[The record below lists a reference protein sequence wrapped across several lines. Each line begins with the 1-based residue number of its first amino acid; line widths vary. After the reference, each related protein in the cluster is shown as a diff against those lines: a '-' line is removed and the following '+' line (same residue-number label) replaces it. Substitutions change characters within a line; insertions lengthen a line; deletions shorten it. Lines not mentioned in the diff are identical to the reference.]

1 MSQQNALTVSTRGTA
16 NGAATATVTYSPV
29 YASQRNENGF
39 LVSVWQE
46 RSAVTPLGYS
56 YLTVMSKPAL
66 GNSPMQRVNV
76 RLVIPTLE
84 TLSTS
89 SGSGYTAKPKVA
101 YTNEAKLEVMMP
113 TQGTKE
119 EKWELHARM
128 VSAFSNA
135 VILALFKDNEQ
146 VS

>member
-1 MSQQNALTVSTRGTA
+1 MQQANLSISTRGTA
-16 NGAATATVTYSPV
+16 NGAPTATVIYNPV
-29 YASQRNENGF
+29 YASQRNDNGF

-46 RSAVTPLGYS
+46 RGATSPLGYS
-56 YLTVMSKPAL
+56 DFTVMSKPAL
-66 GNSPMQRVNV
+66 GNVPMQRLNA

-84 TLSTS
+84 TLSTGS
-89 SGSGYTAKPKVA
+89 ISGYTAKPKVA
-101 YTNEAKLEVMMP
+101 YTNEVKLEAYLP

-128 VSAFSNA
+128 VSALSNA